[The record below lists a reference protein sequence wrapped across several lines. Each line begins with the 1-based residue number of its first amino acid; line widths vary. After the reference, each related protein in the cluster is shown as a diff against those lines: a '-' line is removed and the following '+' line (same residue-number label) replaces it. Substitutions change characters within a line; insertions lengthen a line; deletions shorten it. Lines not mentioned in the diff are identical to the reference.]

1 MSHLPPSTAIF
12 SPSIARIAAS
22 TAKDWNY
29 VDCWLTAKFHGR
41 AVPPFERNPETLK
54 ALLAL
59 ASLNETADEE
69 RELVSRAEAAALHQ
83 ISEACHE
90 PEARLSE
97 LPLTAT
103 VRERILTAVQDHLT
117 REGSTALN
125 SMATLSCQL
134 SVAYP
139 DAETLG
145 WSMINLHARAS
156 ELEQMRVR
164 VHILLK
170 YIEQE
175 STTADEL
182 LQTLRSDDY
191 KPTNDLARQ
200 NLDMQRRIKAMAARL
215 PELKDRISSA
225 NRSMHLLP
233 TTHQSHISDQPA
245 IEQIIQEESKYL
257 ELLAQKRGLDAHVTQ
272 FSSLPDDVQ
281 RARLQLENL
290 RTDLRAIIRRRDT
303 IFEGLVERESP
314 RKDR

>member
-29 VDCWLTAKFHGR
+29 VDGWLTAKFHGR

-59 ASLNETADEE
+59 ASLNETVDEE

-83 ISEACHE
+83 LGEAYHE

-97 LPLTAT
+97 LPPTAT

-139 DAETLG
+139 DAENLG
-145 WSMINLHARAS
+145 QSMINLHARAS

-164 VHILLK
+164 VHVLLK

-215 PELKDRISSA
+215 PELKDRMSNA
-225 NRSMHLLP
+225 NRS
-233 TTHQSHISDQPA
+233 HISAQPA
-245 IEQIIQEESKYL
+245 IEQIVQEESKYL
-257 ELLAQKRGLDAHVTQ
+257 DLLAQKRGLDAHVTQ

-290 RTDLRAIIRRRDT
+290 RTEIRAIIRRRDT
-303 IFEGLVERESP
+303 IFEGWVERESP
-314 RKDR
+314 RKDRS

>member
-145 WSMINLHARAS
+145 RSMINLHARAS

-225 NRSMHLLP
+225 N
-233 TTHQSHISDQPA
+233 QSHISDQPA
-245 IEQIIQEESKYL
+245 IEQIIQEESNYL

-303 IFEGLVERESP
+303 VFEGLVERESP